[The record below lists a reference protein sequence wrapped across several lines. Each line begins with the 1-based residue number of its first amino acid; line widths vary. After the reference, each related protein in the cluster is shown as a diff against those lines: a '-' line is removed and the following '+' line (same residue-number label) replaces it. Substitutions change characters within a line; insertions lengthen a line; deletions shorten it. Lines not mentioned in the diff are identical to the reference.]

1 MKLHCLGT
9 AGYHPSETRHTA
21 SFFIPEHNLLLD
33 AGTGVFRLQPLIM
46 SREVSILLSHAH
58 LDHVVGLTF
67 LWDVLSGTP
76 LERIHVYA
84 EEEKIEQLKDFLA
97 EGKAE
102 SFEEYKK
109 LCGEVRGLLI
119 MRGYTLDL
127 KQRLENS
134 DD

>member
-1 MKLHCLGT
+1 M
-9 AGYHPSETRHTA
+9 
-21 SFFIPEHNLLLD
+21 D
-33 AGTGVFRLQPLIM
+33 VFEILIKQ
-46 SREVSILLSHAH
+46 A
-58 LDHVVGLTF
+58 D
-67 LWDVLSGTP
+67 
-76 LERIHVYA
+76 
-84 EEEKIEQLKDFLA
+84 EKIEQLKDYLA
-97 EGKAE
+97 EGKAA

>member
-1 MKLHCLGT
+1 MNAL
-9 AGYHPSETRHTA
+9 
-21 SFFIPEHNLLLD
+21 
-33 AGTGVFRLQPLIM
+33 
-46 SREVSILLSHAH
+46 
-58 LDHVVGLTF
+58 
-67 LWDVLSGTP
+67 DVL
-76 LERIHVYA
+76 IQQA
-84 EEEKIEQLKDFLA
+84 DEKVTQLKDFLA
-97 EGKAE
+97 EGRAE